1 LHIQLDEI
9 RKLQAILHTQAV
21 HDQLTGL
28 YNRRYMQEAIAEE
41 YERALRNEYPISLI
55 VLDLDHLKEIN
66 STYGHFTGGDIALQ
80 RLGEH
85 LKAMSRTEDIVSRH
99 GGDEFL
105 IALHNTPAHVAYE
118 RAEQWR
124 KSINKLKINSNGTKF
139 NISFSAGIAAFPA
152 NGKNIE
158 EVMQAADK
166 ALYQAKALGRNCIV
180 VYSA

>member
-1 LHIQLDEI
+1 
-9 RKLQAILHTQAV
+9 
-21 HDQLTGL
+21 
-28 YNRRYMQEAIAEE
+28 MQEAIAEE
-41 YERALRNEYPISLI
+41 YAIALRKEYPISLI

-66 STYGHFTGGDIALQ
+66 RNYGHFTGGDIALQ

-85 LKAMSRTEDIVSRH
+85 LKAMSRTEDLVCRH

-105 IALHNTPAHVAYE
+105 IALHNTPAQVAYE

-124 KSINKLKINSNGTKF
+124 KSLTKLKIGNDGTEF
-139 NISFSAGIAAFPA
+139 NISFSAGIAAFPV

-166 ALYQAKALGRNCIV
+166 ALYQAKALGRNCVV
-180 VYSA
+180 VYSS

>member
-1 LHIQLDEI
+1 
-9 RKLQAILHTQAV
+9 
-21 HDQLTGL
+21 
-28 YNRRYMQEAIAEE
+28 MQEAIARE
-41 YERALRNEYPISLI
+41 YAIALRKEYPISLI

-85 LKAMSRTEDIVSRH
+85 LKAMSRAEDIVCRH

-105 IALHNTPAHVAYE
+105 IALHNTSAQVAYE

-124 KSINKLKINSNGTKF
+124 KSLNKLKIDSNGTKF

-166 ALYQAKALGRNCIV
+166 ALYRAKERGRNCVV
-180 VYSA
+180 VYSV